1 MSHRFAVVYSRD
13 YAKQYPESETAEYV
27 EAGADLYWLCVDTTD
42 GRVLGVDGGEP
53 EDALLVRDWKWVT
66 RELNAVNAERD
77 DARAKIAAIVEA
89 EAGLWAT
96 SAADGSYDA
105 ACRRWCDAL
114 DAVRDPANRGVAL
127 TSLPSRPDAREKL
140 RALVEAASALCR
152 DAANRGELKDEMR
165 DSWDACFNAIAAAR
179 GAL

>member
-1 MSHRFAVVYSRD
+1 MSAQTEEECVR
-13 YAKQYPESETAEYV
+13 ESLDIAR
-27 EAGADLYWLCVDTTD
+27 AD
-42 GRVLGVDGGEP
+42 GRREMARATV
-53 EDALLVRDWKWVT
+53 ALAVSVIDERT
-66 RELNAVNAERD
+66 RERD

-140 RALVEAASALCR
+140 RALVEATDALDLAAR
-152 DAANRGELKDEMR
+152 LWMDGDRPTDEALDAAKDAHE
-165 DSWDACFNAIAAAR
+165 AALAAAR